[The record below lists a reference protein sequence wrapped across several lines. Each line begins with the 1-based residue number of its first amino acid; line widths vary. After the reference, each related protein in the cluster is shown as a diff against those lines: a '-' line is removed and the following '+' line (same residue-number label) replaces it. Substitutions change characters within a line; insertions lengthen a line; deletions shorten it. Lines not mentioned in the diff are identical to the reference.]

1 MPATCY
7 ISSGIAQGLCDVST
21 GGIKKIYVIGGGGSV
36 TGVTY
41 DSNDQITGATSSG
54 TTVLYGFNL
63 KRGVSSLTQT
73 VNKSYENGTLY
84 FQQDLLITLYKYDYE
99 KRNLLLLLAQNDEL
113 QIVAVD
119 QNDTQYWLGAVNGM
133 AIASGTA
140 TSGLALADRNG
151 FEITFS
157 GQEPEPSYVI
167 DGTLATVFAPPI
179 TIEE

>member
-1 MPATCY
+1 MSNTCY
-7 ISSGIAQGLCDVST
+7 ITSGVAQGQCDVST
-21 GGIKKIYVIGGGGSV
+21 GGIKKIYVIGGGGSI

-41 DSNDQITGATSSG
+41 DSNDQITGATASG
-54 TTVLYGFNL
+54 TTTLYGFNL

-73 VNKSYENGTLY
+73 VTKSYENGTLF

-99 KRNLLLLLAQNDEL
+99 KRNLLLLLAQNDDL

-119 QNDTQYWLGAVNGM
+119 QNDTQYWLGSANGM
-133 AIASGTA
+133 AISAGTA

-157 GQEPEPSYVI
+157 GQEPEPAYVI
-167 DGTLATVFAPPI
+167 SGALSDVFGSPI
-179 TIEE
+179 TIVE

>member
-1 MPATCY
+1 MGCY
-7 ISSGIAQGLCDVST
+7 ITSGVAQGACDVST
-21 GGIKKIYVIGGGGSV
+21 GGIKKIYVVGGGGSI

-41 DSNDQITGATSSG
+41 DSEDRITGATATTG
-54 TTVLYGFNL
+54 TTLYGFNL

-73 VNKSYENGTLY
+73 VNKSYENGTLF
-84 FQQDLLITLYKYDYE
+84 FQQDLMITLYKYDYE

-119 QNDTQYWLGAVNGM
+119 QNDTQYWLGSVNGM
-133 AIASGTA
+133 AISAGTA

-157 GQEPEPSYVI
+157 GQEPEPSYIIEGDLDV
-167 DGTLATVFAPPI
+167 VFASPI